1 MPRLAFIRPWQV
13 VSILSILYIIL
24 VLGVNNYN
32 PLSLVTIGTVFSEGI
47 PEAEGGIEGYDG
59 QFVYFISRDPATA
72 AQYIDVPAYRFQRIV
87 LPALGWAFSF
97 GQEALIPW
105 VLLLVNLIAL
115 GGSTAILEHL
125 LQEKGYSRWYALTY
139 GLSVGIFVSVRLS
152 LTEPLAYGLAIAG
165 IALFHH
171 KKLYWSAAVFAL
183 AMLTKETVVFF
194 PMGYTLYLFYQKRWT
209 EGFTFGAISITPFI
223 LWQLVLFQHFGTFG
237 IGSGGAKSTSFELIP
252 FAGFW
257 KTFALYPAENR
268 IQIAFIYIL
277 FYTPLLFIPTLYSL
291 VRVAIDVRNKTLSSF
306 SFLLF
311 FNALIMLFIPI
322 STYGLFIAIMRFA
335 IGLQI
340 TVILYTA
347 HHKQTRALRYS
358 TLWLLTAPWI
368 ITTITAFP
376 VV

>member
-24 VLGVNNYN
+24 VLGANNYN

-223 LWQLVLFQHFGTFG
+223 LWQFVLLQHFGTFG

-257 KTFALYPAENR
+257 KTFARYPAENR
-268 IQIAFIYIL
+268 NTIMLMYLLVYAPMIFLPTIYGLIRMGL
-277 FYTPLLFIPTLYSL
+277 DI
-291 VRVAIDVRNKTLSSF
+291 RNKALSSY

-311 FNALIMLFIPI
+311 FNALIILFVPI
-322 STYGLFIAIMRFA
+322 STFGSFIAIMRF
-335 IGLQI
+335 IVGLQI
-340 TVILYTA
+340 SVIVYAA
-347 HHKQTRALRYS
+347 HYHQSRTLRYS
-358 TLWLLTAPWI
+358 LLWLILSPWALTVLTP
-368 ITTITAFP
+368 FP